1 MIYLSKELWFP
12 NAVEADPDGL
22 LAVGGDLSVERL
34 LLAYRSGIFPWF
46 NDGDP
51 ILWWSPNPRMVL
63 FPEKLKVSK
72 SLRRLIKQS
81 KFEITFNQA
90 FVRVIEHCA
99 MMKRE
104 GQAGTWITAEMLEAY
119 QKLHEFGHAHSV
131 EVWEDG
137 QLAGGLYG
145 IDLPNQKVFCGES
158 MFSQVSN
165 ASKVALYYLVEDLRS
180 KDYQI
185 VDCQVYNPHLESLG
199 AEEISQDQF
208 LKYLDG
214 SA

>member
-12 NAVEADPDGL
+12 NAQEADPDGL

-72 SLRRLIKQS
+72 SLRRLIKQN
-81 KFEITFNQA
+81 KFEITFNKA
-90 FVRVIEHCA
+90 FTRVIEHCA

-104 GQAGTWITAEMLEAY
+104 GQAGTWITSEMLEAY
-119 QKLHEFGHAHSV
+119 QRLHEIGHAHSV

-199 AEEISQDQF
+199 AEEITQDQF

-214 SA
+214 SP

>member
-12 NAVEADPDGL
+12 DAVEADPDGL
-22 LAVGGDLSVERL
+22 LAVGGDLSLERL
-34 LLAYRSGIFPWF
+34 MLAYRSGIFPWF

-72 SLRRLIKQS
+72 SLRRLIKQN
-81 KFEITFNQA
+81 KFEITFNKA
-90 FVRVIEHCA
+90 FTRVIEHCA
-99 MMKRE
+99 VMKRE

-119 QKLHEFGHAHSV
+119 LRLHEFGHAHSV

>member
-12 NAVEADPDGL
+12 DAVEADPDGL
-22 LAVGGDLSVERL
+22 LAVGGDLSLERL
-34 LLAYRSGIFPWF
+34 MLAYRSGIFPWF

-72 SLRRLIKQS
+72 SLRRLIKQN
-81 KFEITFNQA
+81 KFEITFNKA
-90 FVRVIEHCA
+90 FTRVIEHCA
-99 MMKRE
+99 VMKRE

-119 QKLHEFGHAHSV
+119 LRLHEFGHAHSV

-199 AEEISQDQF
+199 AEEITQDQF